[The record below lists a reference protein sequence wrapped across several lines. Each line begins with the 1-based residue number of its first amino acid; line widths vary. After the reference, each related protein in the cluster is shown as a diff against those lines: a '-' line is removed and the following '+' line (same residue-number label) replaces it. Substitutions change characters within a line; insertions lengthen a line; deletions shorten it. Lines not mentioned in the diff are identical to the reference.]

1 MKFTFSEQFRQS
13 ACESLLRDIGDLT
26 DRLRLC
32 SGCNVK
38 KMMADIH
45 ISYPTLKKY

>member
-1 MKFTFSEQFRQS
+1 MKFTFSDHFRLPVY
-13 ACESLLRDIGDLT
+13 ESLLRDIGDLT
-26 DRLRLC
+26 DTFRLC

-45 ISYPTLKKY
+45 ISHQKLKKF